1 MRGAANS
8 ARAPHGLSHCLRA
21 PPDGGRPM
29 NRMVEEGGDPV
40 PHQPL
45 ATREGTP
52 NLSEDAALPTYG
64 VGVSQLC
71 VACAVMMLK
80 SLGPTSPSESK
91 SRQYENTLLEPIPF
105 AITLKSPGSTHSPTL
120 SSDGCEPNKPP
131 VLSKF
136 LIRSRYVPI
145 ADPDVSF
152 PDNLNPS
159 TYTGSSKS

>member
-1 MRGAANS
+1 MRTGAAQRRRPVHPNIFRGRGGPEPS
-8 ARAPHGLSHCLRA
+8 FSSLS
-21 PPDGGRPM
+21 
-29 NRMVEEGGDPV
+29 
-40 PHQPL
+40 
-45 ATREGTP
+45 
-52 NLSEDAALPTYG
+52 PTYG

-71 VACAVMMLK
+71 VACAVMILK

-120 SSDGCEPNKPP
+120 SSEGCEPNNPP

-136 LIRSRYVPI
+136 LIRSKYVPI
-145 ADPDVSF
+145 AEPDVSL

-159 TYTGSSKS
+159 AYTGSSKS